1 MTVYVASA
9 RIDENGKA
17 YGGKAGDQ
25 SGKEVSSQV
34 WYDYEKNNPGITWV
48 LLRCVDP
55 EKRKKIAKCMRDAYV
70 NAFIGYDQHQRDS
83 LYDAVKDKGFDVDT
97 LEKAVECDCSSLVR
111 VCACFAGID
120 CPNFR
125 TSNQASVL
133 VKTGFFKK
141 ITDAKYTKSPD
152 FLLEGDILV
161 SSKQGHTVVVLND
174 GAKSAN
180 DPDWADTPGETP
192 LGKDTNVPANDAN
205 TVTVADGTYFLRRGP
220 GKEYPHDGVYV
231 VEDTVLEKVD
241 TGTWTAVKYKNKDGT
256 LEVRYLGASGVRKE

>member
-9 RIDENGKA
+9 RIDENGNA

-25 SGKEVSSQV
+25 NGKEVSSQV
-34 WYDYEKNNPGITWV
+34 WYDYEKNNPGKTWV
-48 LLRCVDP
+48 LLRCIDP

-83 LYDAVKDKGFDVDT
+83 LYDAVKDLGFNVNT
-97 LEKAVECDCSSLVR
+97 LEKAVETDCSALVR
-111 VCACFAGID
+111 ICVCYAGINCQD
-120 CPNFR
+120 FN
-125 TSNQASVL
+125 TASQSNVL

-141 ITDAKYTKSPD
+141 ITDTKYTKSPD
-152 FLLEGDILV
+152 YLLEGDILV

-174 GAKSAN
+174 GAKAAT
-180 DPDWADTPGETP
+180 DTEWDWDAVIIPNAPNT
-192 LGKDTNVPANDAN
+192 VPANDEN
-205 TVTVADGTYFLRRGP
+205 TVTVAEGTYFLRRGP

>member
-1 MTVYVASA
+1 MAVYVASA
-9 RIDENGKA
+9 RIDENGNA

-25 SGKEVSSQV
+25 NGKEVSSQV
-34 WYDYEKNNPGITWV
+34 WYDYEIKNPGKTWV
-48 LLRCVDP
+48 LLRCIDP
-55 EKRKKIAKCMRDAYV
+55 DKRKKIAKCMRDAYV
-70 NAFIGYDQHQRDS
+70 NEYIGYDQHQRDN
-83 LYDAVKDKGFDVDT
+83 LYKAVKDKAFDVNT

-125 TSNQASVL
+125 TTDQANVL

-141 ITDAKYTKSPD
+141 ITDTKYTKSPD

-174 GAKSAN
+174 GAKAAN
-180 DPDWADTPGETP
+180 DPDWTDTPGETP
-192 LGKDTNVPANDAN
+192 TDNIHANDAN

-231 VEDTVLEKVD
+231 VEGEKLEKVIP
-241 TGTWTAVKYKNKDGT
+241 GSWTPVKYKDKDGEIET
-256 LEVRYLGASGVRKE
+256 RWLGASGVAK

>member
-1 MTVYVASA
+1 MAVYVASA

-17 YGGKAGDQ
+17 HGGKAGDQ
-25 SGKEVSSQV
+25 TGKEVSSQK
-34 WYDYEKNNPGITWV
+34 WYDWSDENKGESWV
-48 LLRCVDP
+48 LVRCNGTDM
-55 EKRKKIAKCMRDAYV
+55 RKKIAKCMRDAYI
-70 NAFIGYDQHQRDS
+70 NDLIGYDQYQRDS
-83 LYDAVKDKGFDVDT
+83 LYNAVKDKGFDVNT

-111 VCACFAGID
+111 VCVCYAGVD

-125 TSNQASVL
+125 TTNQASVL
-133 VKTGFFKK
+133 VKTGFFTKTTK
-141 ITDAKYTKSPD
+141 DKYIHSPD
-152 FLLEGDILV
+152 YLLEGDILV
-161 SSKQGHTVVVLND
+161 SNVQGHTVVVLND
-174 GAKSAN
+174 GAKAAN
-180 DPDWADTPGETP
+180 DPDWTDTPGDTP
-192 LGKDTNVPANDAN
+192 AVNVPANAEN

>member
-1 MTVYVASA
+1 MAVYVASA
-9 RIDENGKA
+9 RIDENGNA

-25 SGKEVSSQV
+25 NGKEVSSQV
-34 WYDYEKNNPGITWV
+34 WYEHPKGWV
-48 LLRCVDP
+48 LLRCIDP
-55 EKRKKIAKCMRDAYV
+55 EKRKKIAKCMRDIV
-70 NAFIGYDQHQRDS
+70 ENPLIGYDQHQRDS
-83 LYDAVKDKGFDVDT
+83 LFDALKDLGFDVNT
-97 LEKAVECDCSSLVR
+97 LKKAVETDCSALVR
-111 VCACFAGID
+111 FCACFAGID

-125 TSNQASVL
+125 TATQVSVM

-141 ITDAKYTKSPD
+141 ITATKYTKSPNY
-152 FLLEGDILV
+152 LLEGDVLV
-161 SSKQGHTVVVLND
+161 TASAGHTVVVLND
-174 GAKSAN
+174 GAKAAN
-180 DPDWADTPGETP
+180 DPDWTDTPGDTP
-192 LGKDTNVPANDAN
+192 PENVPDNNDGN

>member
-1 MTVYVASA
+1 MAVYVASA

-25 SGKEVSSQV
+25 NGKEVSSQV
-34 WYDYEKNNPGITWV
+34 WYDYEKNNPGKTWV
-48 LLRCVDP
+48 LLRCIDP
-55 EKRKKIAKCMRDAYV
+55 EKRKKIAKCMCDAYV

-83 LYDAVKDKGFDVDT
+83 LYDAVKDLGFDVNT
-97 LEKAVECDCSSLVR
+97 LEKAVETDCSALVR

-125 TSNQASVL
+125 TTNQASVL